1 MQQKLAKALRLISL
15 PMRVLLALSCC
26 AAGPL
31 AAQVAADGAEG
42 EYRVIGYVMDGEEL
56 PRISA
61 EKLEVI
67 NFAFALVHPDHTIYL
82 PGETATRALATLTGL
97 RRANPQLK
105 VLVSVG
111 GWGGD
116 HFSEAALTDAS
127 RARFAESAIALV
139 RTHDLDGIDIDWE
152 YPTLPGPG
160 ISHRPQD
167 RENFSRL
174 LETLREQL
182 DALGRAQDPRH
193 YLLTIA
199 AADGQAAQGLEIARI
214 ARVLDWI
221 NLMSYDFYGSLT
233 ATTGHHTALHRSLS
247 AAADS
252 RATDVAVEE
261 FLAAGVP
268 PNKLNIGVAFYGRGF
283 AEVGAHNH
291 GLNQP
296 FGRDGGFLSWRELST
311 DYVDRQG
318 FVRHWDAQAQAP
330 FLWNAQ
336 SRRFISYDDPQSLRA
351 KAAFVRKRGLGGIMY
366 WEHRQNADEQLLDV
380 VREGLRQ
387 P

>member
-1 MQQKLAKALRLISL
+1 MQQKLARALRSISR
-15 PMRVLLALSCC
+15 PMWVLLALSC
-26 AAGPL
+26 AAASLTAQP
-31 AAQVAADGAEG
+31 AAGAEG
-42 EYRVIGYVMDGEEL
+42 QYRIIGYVMDGQSL

-61 EKLEVI
+61 EKLDVI

-82 PGETATRALATLTGL
+82 PGETATGSLATLTRL
-97 RRANPQLK
+97 RGVNPQLK

-116 HFSEAALTDAS
+116 HFSEAALTEAS
-127 RARFAESAIALV
+127 RARFADSAIALV
-139 RTHDLDGIDIDWE
+139 RRHDLDGIDIDWE

-174 LETLREQL
+174 LETLRQQL
-182 DALGRAQDPRH
+182 DALGQTHNGRH

-214 ARVLDWI
+214 APVLDWI

-252 RATDVAVEE
+252 RATDVAVEQ

-268 PNKLNIGVAFYGRGF
+268 PDKLNIGVAFYGRGF
-283 AEVGAHNH
+283 AEVTALNH

-296 FGRDGGFLSWRELST
+296 FGRDGGFLSWREISA
-311 DYVDRQG
+311 DHVDQQG

-351 KAAFVRKRGLGGIMY
+351 KAAFVRERGLGGIMY
-366 WEHRQNADEQLLDV
+366 WEHRQDADEQLLDV
-380 VREGLRQ
+380 VVEGLKR